1 MSRFVGIT
9 FISFM
14 FWLYSNN
21 TSSVK
26 VHIHPG
32 HEHELTFTYRDT
44 THLLYFTED
53 RCTSDSIIS
62 N

>member
-1 MSRFVGIT
+1 
-9 FISFM
+9 M